1 MAAFRSGCH
10 RSQSFVQFEP
20 AGSTPA
26 PMAPKINTNT
36 SIVCA
41 EDISLLSLLH
51 SVPTPP
57 SRNLLEVQ
65 PHHKQGYT
73 LSLNEERQLVDAL
86 AFLANDQEDTNHI
99 PALCVQ
105 EKLKPP
111 SLNILLAVNRT
122 GWQDGDQNLRRL
134 IEGFDVISALLANRE
149 QGECI

>member
-1 MAAFRSGCH
+1 
-10 RSQSFVQFEP
+10 
-20 AGSTPA
+20 
-26 PMAPKINTNT
+26 MAPKINTNP

-57 SRNLLEVQ
+57 SRNPLEVR

-73 LSLNEERQLVDAL
+73 LSLNEERQLVEAL

-105 EKLKPP
+105 EKPKLS

-134 IEGFDVISALLANRE
+134 IQGFNKIFALLADSE